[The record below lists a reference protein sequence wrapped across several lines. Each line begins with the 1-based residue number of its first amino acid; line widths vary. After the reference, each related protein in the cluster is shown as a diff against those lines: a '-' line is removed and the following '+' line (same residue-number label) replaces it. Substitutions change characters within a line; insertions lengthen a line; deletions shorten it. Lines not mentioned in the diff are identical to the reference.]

1 MLRTFNCGVGM
12 IVVVSAEK
20 CQDVT
25 DALTAQG
32 ETVFPLGR
40 MVPVKRARMA
50 RSTRVRSDYEPQCST
65 QACRRLHFRQRFE
78 HGGAGTSLP
87 SPDFPAE
94 ITCVIS
100 DKPTAGGLAKAQG
113 FGIPTLVFER
123 KNYASKSE
131 HEAAILA
138 ALGELAPDI
147 ICLAGYMRLIS
158 GEFIAP
164 YEGRI
169 INIHPSLLPLFPGL
183 HTHQRA
189 IDSGMKITGCTVHF
203 VTEGMDEGPVIGQA
217 AVPVT
222 AGDTADSLAARV
234 LTVEHKLYPLSLR
247 LLAEAKCGW
256 KAGRSPEHRQQF
268 RTPDAHLCLTE
279 VVSRSRDR
287 SPSHMEGD
295 PAASSP
301 ALQPKQ
307 LFTQG

>member
-1 MLRTFNCGVGM
+1 MSLSAPRKR
-12 IVVVSAEK
+12 VVVFISGGGSNMM
-20 CQDVT
+20 
-25 DALTAQG
+25 ALA
-32 ETVFPLGR
+32 
-40 MVPVKRARMA
+40 
-50 RSTRVRSDYEPQCST
+50 
-65 QACRRLHFRQRFE
+65 QACRE
-78 HGGAGTSLP
+78 
-87 SPDFPAE
+87 PDFPAE
-94 ITCVIS
+94 VACVIS

-123 KNYASKSE
+123 KNYASKGE

-203 VTEGMDEGPVIGQA
+203 VTEGMDEGPIIGQA
-217 AVPVT
+217 AVPVV

-234 LTVEHKLYPLSLR
+234 LTVEHKLYPLALR
-247 LLAEAKCGW
+247 LLAEGKVRMDGG
-256 KAGRSPEHRQQF
+256 K
-268 RTPDAHLCLTE
+268 
-279 VVSRSRDR
+279 VVRD
-287 SPSHMEGD
+287 SD
-295 PAASSP
+295 VSSE
-301 ALQPKQ
+301 LQS
-307 LFTQG
+307 LVSI